1 VDGGNDY
8 TRIGGKNLDLVEVLD
23 PKVEPAWIFPDG
35 EEVYEDKNGKE
46 ISKEEA
52 IKEVRKIRTRSR
64 RTPPKWNK

>member
-1 VDGGNDY
+1 M
-8 TRIGGKNLDLVEVLD
+8 DLIEVLSD

-52 IKEVRKIRTRSR
+52 IEEAKRFRTRSR
-64 RTPPKWNK
+64 RTPPRPKKQW